1 MILKNSK
8 GAALMQVLLV
18 TIVLAGMSAMLL
30 RATLS
35 RTMTVRQTRR
45 NVSTQ
50 IMADSCMAEVN
61 SLWAAKSVAT
71 FRSDFEGDAR
81 GAYMYCDDY
90 NNSGICTS
98 TSDTEKHRFYDC
110 SSAIDGRTYQ
120 VRAWLYDTKGENGEV
135 DGYPRGEMTGKT
147 AGGNMLQMVFEVIGS
162 DGGSL

>member
-81 GAYMYCDDY
+81 GAYMYCAAYD
-90 NNSGICTS
+90 NTGRCTS
-98 TSDTEKHRFYDC
+98 SGNDIHRFYDC
-110 SSAIDGRTYQ
+110 TTPSIDGKSYT

-147 AGGNMLQMVFEVIGS
+147 AGENMLQMVFEVIGS